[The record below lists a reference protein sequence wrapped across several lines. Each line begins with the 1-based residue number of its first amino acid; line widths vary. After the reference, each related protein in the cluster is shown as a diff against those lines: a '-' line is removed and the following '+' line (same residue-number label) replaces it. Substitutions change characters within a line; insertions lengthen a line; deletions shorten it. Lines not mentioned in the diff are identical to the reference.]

1 MRMITPKNMKLEPVS
16 DHIRIDE
23 EWQDAVRKALKK
35 KRPEDSWP
43 KDDEQPH
50 PDPRSM
56 EVEDG

>member
-1 MRMITPKNMKLEPVS
+1 MTTPQNEILKPNPDLV
-16 DHIRIDE
+16 IIDE

-35 KRPEDSWP
+35 KRKRDGGCEDY
-43 KDDEQPH
+43 EQPH